1 MGRPLRNNP
10 MPPPLTEPIDLL
22 LVDDEPDVLEPAARF
37 FQRQGYHVSA
47 ATCGEQALAIQA
59 KQAFHVAVLD
69 QNMPEMDGLRL
80 MERLIG
86 DDPEL
91 KIIML
96 TGGGS
101 ISSAVEAMKLGAV
114 DYLTK
119 PFGLSDLDLLV
130 RKAFRTRHLELENE
144 HLRTQLVRGQK
155 SSKMIGSSVAMQE
168 IERLISRIA
177 PSDKPVLIQ
186 GESGTGKE
194 LVARAIHQASP
205 LSKKPM
211 VVINC
216 AALPESL
223 LESELFGHEKG
234 SFTGAHAAKPGLF
247 EIADGGTLFIDEFGE
262 LAGSLQAKLLR
273 VLEDGTMRRIG
284 SVRERRVKV
293 RLIAA
298 TNRNLAV
305 EVAAGRFRE
314 DLYYRVNVLSI
325 AIPPLR
331 ERTGDLPILVQHF
344 LGPDWKLGPGVMEV
358 FQKCAWPGNVRQ
370 LVNALERA
378 KILADDKIIR
388 VENLPN
394 ELKGIANATSA
405 ETMTGIPTNNF
416 GSFSPEDAI
425 DLATLSKRHVLE
437 VLKLNNGNKA
447 KAARALGIARRSL
460 YRLLDRF
467 ERQTE

>member
-1 MGRPLRNNP
+1 
-10 MPPPLTEPIDLL
+10 
-22 LVDDEPDVLEPAARF
+22 
-37 FQRQGYHVSA
+37 
-47 ATCGEQALAIQA
+47 
-59 KQAFHVAVLD
+59 
-69 QNMPEMDGLRL
+69 
-80 MERLIG
+80 
-86 DDPEL
+86 
-91 KIIML
+91 
-96 TGGGS
+96 
-101 ISSAVEAMKLGAV
+101 MKLGAI

-119 PFGLSDLDLLV
+119 PFGLSDLDMLI
-130 RKAFRTRHLELENE
+130 RKAYRARHLERENE
-144 HLRTQLVRGQK
+144 HLRTQLVRVQRN
-155 SSKMIGSSVAMQE
+155 SKMIGSSVAMQE

-177 PSDKPVLIQ
+177 PSDKPVLIL

-205 LSKKPM
+205 LAKDPM

-216 AALPESL
+216 AALPEAL

-298 TNRNLAV
+298 TNRDLGK

-331 ERTGDLPILVQHF
+331 ERVGDLPILVEYF
-344 LGPDWKLGPGVMEV
+344 LGSEWKLGPGVMEV
-358 FQKCAWPGNVRQ
+358 FQSFSWPGNIRQ

-378 KILADDKIIR
+378 KILSDDKVIR
-388 VENLPN
+388 IENLPN
-394 ELKGIANATSA
+394 ELKGTGAIADTTTVA
-405 ETMTGIPTNNF
+405 PTNNF
-416 GSFSPEDAI
+416 GAFNPGDAI
-425 DLATLSKRHVLE
+425 DLATLSRRHVLD

-460 YRLLDRF
+460 YRLLERF
-467 ERQTE
+467 ERQTDAKG